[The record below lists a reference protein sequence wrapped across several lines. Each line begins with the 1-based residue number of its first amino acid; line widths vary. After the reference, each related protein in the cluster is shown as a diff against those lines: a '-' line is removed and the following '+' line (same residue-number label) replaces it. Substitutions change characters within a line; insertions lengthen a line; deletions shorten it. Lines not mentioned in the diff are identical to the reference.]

1 MKTHITFSKD
11 KEPMHRS
18 TDASYGCDRD
28 RGRSTTRYIFRYANG
43 PISWMLKLQLLV
55 ALSIQM
61 ATMNTYKE
69 AVRLQGLMGEIGI
82 NSTDK

>member
-1 MKTHITFSKD
+1 MKNQITFSKD

-18 TDASYGCDRD
+18 TDAGCDCD
-28 RGRSTTRYIFRYANG
+28 RGSSLTHYIFRYANG
-43 PISWMLKLQLLV
+43 PISWMLKLQLLA

-69 AVRLQGLMGEIGI
+69 GVQLQGLMGEIGI
-82 NSTDK
+82 NSY